1 MPHNSFATNS
11 RWNQSNVQKRQLLP
25 AENSCRVEMVK
36 EMVDRGFPFSYE
48 HIEECANELLAAR
61 LGEEVEPVGRNWA
74 K

>member
-11 RWNQSNVQKRQLLP
+11 RWNQSNVQKCQLLP